1 MTIRRFLLSAATLYV
16 VYLWIDST
24 FFPTEKVLVVEGCT
38 HNQCKW
44 VEMTKKEF
52 GDQNDIWQAGTKSG
66 RYAVI
71 NKTGSLLKM
80 DPISY
85 SPGGA
90 GESAE
95 RSFTIPRGKS
105 VQSVRPDYLMQT
117 SPEKISTYV
126 KTGVTTRWEL
136 WCR

>member
-1 MTIRRFLLSAATLYV
+1 MWSISGSIRHFSLRRRFSLSKDA
-16 VYLWIDST
+16 
-24 FFPTEKVLVVEGCT
+24 PTIS
-38 HNQCKW
+38 KW

-52 GDQNDIWQAGTKSG
+52 GDQNDIWQADTKSG

-80 DPISY
+80 DPIGY

-105 VQSVRPDYLMQT
+105 VQSVRPDYSMQT